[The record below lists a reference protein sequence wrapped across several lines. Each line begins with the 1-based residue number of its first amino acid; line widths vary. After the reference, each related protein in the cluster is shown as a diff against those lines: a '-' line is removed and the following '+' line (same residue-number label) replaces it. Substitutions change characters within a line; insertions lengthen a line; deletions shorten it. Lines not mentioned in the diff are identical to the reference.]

1 MKLFLDTSIL
11 VKLYHNEI
19 GTNEIELFFTNNDI
33 TAIYLSEISKIEFSS
48 TVWKKVRLKEIS
60 IDEAKIT
67 LALFETDF
75 KKYTFIGSD
84 GIIIKQVSV
93 LISKYGAEGL
103 RTLDSIQ
110 LATAVC
116 LAVHV
121 NVFLTADKLLNQLFE
136 AEKLPSKIN

>member
-11 VKLYHNEI
+11 IKLYHNEI
-19 GTNEIELFFTNNDI
+19 GTNEIEQFFANNDV

-60 IDEAKIT
+60 IDEAKTT

>member
-19 GTNEIELFFTNNDI
+19 GTNEIEQFFANNDV

-75 KKYTFIGSD
+75 QKYTFIGSD
-84 GIIIKQVSV
+84 GIIIKQVSR
-93 LISKYGAEGL
+93 LISKYGTEGL

-110 LATAVC
+110 LATAIS
-116 LAVHV
+116 LAGYI
-121 NVFLTADKLLNQLFE
+121 NLFLTADKLLNQLFE

>member
-1 MKLFLDTSIL
+1 MKLFWDTSVL

-19 GTNEIELFFTNNDI
+19 GTNEIEQFFTNNDI

-60 IDEAKIT
+60 IEEAKIT
-67 LALFETDF
+67 LALFEIDF
-75 KKYTFIGSD
+75 KKYTFIGSN
-84 GIIIKQVSV
+84 GIILEQARQ
-93 LISKYGAEGL
+93 LISKYGALGL

-110 LATAVC
+110 LATAVF
-116 LAVHV
+116 LTEQI
-121 NVFLTADKLLNQLFE
+121 NLFLTADKLLNQLFA